1 MRDCIVPKNI
11 ASLYQQAAERYE
23 DRPAIA
29 AREKGGDY
37 VSTSYRELFA
47 IGKNLATALIAL
59 DLQAREHVGIISSN
73 RPEWIFAD
81 CAIQVAGAVNVPRG
95 IESTEAEMN
104 YILNHSG
111 VRFVFIENAAVW
123 EKFHSCLPSTSCVI
137 LMDASSWQ
145 DGTIAKYVLHDLIAQ
160 GAALRKAGD
169 CRVEERISK
178 ILPEDLFTLIYTSGT
193 TGLPKGVQL
202 THANAVSQIRDLPF
216 DLQADDRAL
225 TILPVWHSYERVF
238 ELVVLSW
245 GVVMYYTSL
254 RAIAEDLKTVRPTV
268 MCSAPRLWE
277 GLYRRILLKLRSSS
291 PFRRFIFHLAYL
303 AARRVKLAESFF
315 HGNALDIKG
324 RTLPENVGLAIV
336 HSLCWCIW
344 FLPYCLFD
352 KLVLKKIRAMIGGK
366 FRGTISGGGALQTHV
381 DEFFNF
387 AGIPIL
393 EGYGL
398 TETSP
403 VLAVRTWKNLVIG
416 TVGSPYPETEI
427 RIVDLESNQILYP
440 DFSRRDQGRGRIGEI
455 HARGPQVMKG
465 YYGDEAT
472 TAQVLHDGWLNTGD
486 IGMMTFN
493 DCLKIFGRSKDTIV
507 LLSGENVEPL
517 PLEACLLSSPLIEQ
531 CMIVGQDEKHL
542 GALIVPSLEGL
553 TAVGIIARSLK
564 ELADNRRVIQLIDA
578 EIRQLINETNDFKPF
593 EHIVSWRIVPKPF
606 EVGDELTQTLK
617 LKRYIITKKYAPLI
631 HAMFADFVRQASMVS
646 FGNH

>member
-1 MRDCIVPKNI
+1 MRDCIVPINI
-11 ASLYQQAAERYE
+11 ADLYQQAAERYE
-23 DRPAIA
+23 DRSAIA

-37 VSTSYRELFA
+37 VSTSYRELFE
-47 IGKNLATALIAL
+47 IGKNLATGLIAL

-73 RPEWIFAD
+73 RPEWIFTD

-95 IESTEAEMN
+95 IESTEAEMR
-104 YILNHSG
+104 YILNHAA

-123 EKFHSCLPSTSCVI
+123 EKFHACLPSTRCVI

-169 CRVEERISK
+169 RRVEERISN
-178 ILPEDLFTLIYTSGT
+178 IQPEDLFTLIYTSGT
-193 TGLPKGVQL
+193 TGIPKGVQL
-202 THANAVSQIRDLPF
+202 THANAVSQIRNLPF
-216 DLQADDRAL
+216 DLRADDRSL

-254 RAIAEDLKTVRPTV
+254 RAIAEDLKVVRPTV

-277 GLYRRILLKLRSSS
+277 GIYRRILLKLRSSS
-291 PFRRFIFHLAYL
+291 PFRRRIFRLAYM
-303 AARRVKLAESFF
+303 AAHQVKSAEFFF
-315 HGNALDIKG
+315 HGHVLDIKG
-324 RTLPENVGLAIV
+324 RKLSENIALTIV
-336 HSLCWCIW
+336 HTLCWCIW
-344 FLPYCLFD
+344 FFPYCLLD
-352 KLVLKKIRAMIGGK
+352 QLVLKEIRTMIGGK

-387 AGIPIL
+387 VGIPIL

-416 TVGSPYPETEI
+416 TVGPPYPETEI

-455 HARGPQVMKG
+455 HARGPQVMQG

-472 TAQVLHDGWLNTGD
+472 TAQVLHDEWLNTGD

-493 DCLKIFGRSKDTIV
+493 DCLKILGRSKDTIV

-542 GALIVPSLEGL
+542 GALIVPSLEGF
-553 TAVGIIARSLK
+553 TSVGIVAKCIK
-564 ELADNRRVIQLIDA
+564 ELANNPQVIQLLDA
-578 EIRQLINETNDFKPF
+578 EIRQLVSEETGFKSF
-593 EHIVSWRIVPKPF
+593 EHVVSWRIVPKPF
-606 EVGDELTQTLK
+606 EIGDELTQTLK
-617 LKRYIITKKYAPLI
+617 LKRYIITKKYALLI
-631 HAMFADFVRQASMVS
+631 HAMFEC
-646 FGNH
+646 